1 MAESKDNYVIKGL
14 SGNVGK
20 LLTFRQRA
28 GKTVISK
35 FPRPSSIPP
44 TDKLRSNRAN
54 FATCIAYAKAAIKD
68 PAVKAKYQ
76 AAAVGGQTAFN
87 VATSDALNRLSLT
100 EIEQAIKN
108 FKKTTVTISIQQA
121 TGELLEQGTA
131 SLKPGTTD
139 WLYKRTKANPMPA
152 GSRVTVTATDLP
164 ETGAPIS
171 IVLT

>member
-1 MAESKDNYVIKGL
+1 MAVSKDNYVMKGL
-14 SGNVGK
+14 RGTVGN

-28 GKTVISK
+28 GETVVSK
-35 FPRPSSIPP
+35 FLRPSTIPP
-44 TDKLRSNRAN
+44 TQKLRSTRAN
-54 FATCIAYAKAAIKD
+54 FAACIAYAKAAMKD

-87 VATSDALNRLSLT
+87 VATSDALNRLT
-100 EIEQAIKN
+100 QAEIEQAIKS
-108 FKKTTVTISIQQA
+108 FKKTIVTVSIQEA

-131 SLKPGTTD
+131 SLKPGTTN